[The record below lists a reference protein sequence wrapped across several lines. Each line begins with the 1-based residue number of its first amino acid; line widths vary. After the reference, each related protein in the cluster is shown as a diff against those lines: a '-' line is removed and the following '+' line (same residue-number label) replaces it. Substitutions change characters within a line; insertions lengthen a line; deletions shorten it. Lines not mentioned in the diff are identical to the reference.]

1 LLLLSAVIGWQRGGL
16 PCGEMGEWQTIPRK
30 HSTKRHLLWG
40 ITFGAFLFAQNAVL
54 CDLLQHFAGLDYAQN
69 GQTEISN

>member
-1 LLLLSAVIGWQRGGL
+1 
-16 PCGEMGEWQTIPRK
+16 MGEWQTIPRK